1 VPDAN
6 ALDLTNAM
14 TMEAWVNPT
23 TLTNW
28 RTILMKEAPTGLAYG
43 LYAHDGSRPAA
54 YIRIGSADIGQQGT
68 AALAANTWTH
78 VAATYD
84 GTTLR
89 LYINGVQ
96 VSTTTV
102 TGAVVATTGVLRLGG
117 NSAWGEYFA
126 GLIDEV
132 RVYSRVL
139 TAAEITT
146 DMNTPV
152 KP

>member
-1 VPDAN
+1 VK
-6 ALDLTNAM
+6 
-14 TMEAWVNPT
+14 PT
-23 TLTNW
+23 TLADR
-28 RTILMKEAPTGLAYG
+28 RTVVMKEAPSGLAYG

-54 YIRIGSADIGQQGT
+54 YIHIGNNDIGRQGT

-84 GTTLR
+84 GATLR
-89 LYINGVQ
+89 LYINGAQ
-96 VSTTTV
+96 
-102 TGAVVATTGVLRLGG
+102 VATTSIAGSIAATTGALRIGG

-126 GLIDEV
+126 GMIDEV
-132 RVYSRVL
+132 RIYSRVL

-146 DMNTPV
+146 DMNTAV